1 MRRSRFPSVLSVLVA
16 LLACWLAS
24 VSDRARADDRV
35 DLLLALTVDVS
46 LSMDLDEQR
55 LQRDGYVAAF
65 RDPLVLAAITSGAR
79 QRIAV
84 TYIEWAGPAVQ
95 STVVPWTVVDGPEA
109 AERIA
114 ARLER
119 TQISRARMTSI
130 SGALLYAAS
139 ELERAPWQAPR
150 RVIDVSGDGPNN
162 AGPPVVPTRDELVAR
177 DIVINGLPLLLKTDG
192 PNSSFD
198 IANLDA
204 YYAECVIGGTGAFSI
219 PVRDKAEFAAAI
231 RQKLVIEIS
240 GLVPPPQRAGPRLVP
255 TQGAGPP
262 AAGERDKGGPVDCL
276 IGEKLWRRYLDG
288 RFYR

>member
-1 MRRSRFPSVLSVLVA
+1 MRRAYFPSVLSVLLV
-16 LLACWLAS
+16 LLACWIAS
-24 VSDRARADDRV
+24 ATDRARADDRV

-65 RDPLVLAAITSGAR
+65 RDPLVLAAIASGAR
-79 QRIAV
+79 RRIAV

-95 STVVPWTVVDGPEA
+95 STVVPWTVVDGPDA

-114 ARLER
+114 ARLEK

-130 SGALLYAAS
+130 SGALLYAAR
-139 ELERAPWQAPR
+139 EIERAPWQAPR

-162 AGPPVVPTRDELVAR
+162 AGPGVVPTRDELVSR
-177 DIVINGLPLLLKTDG
+177 DIMINGLPLLLKTDG

-204 YYAECVIGGTGAFSI
+204 YYAECVIGGAGAFSI
-219 PVRDKAEFAAAI
+219 PVRDKSEFAAAI
-231 RQKLVIEIS
+231 RQKLVLEIS
-240 GLVPPPQRAGPRLVP
+240 GLAPPAEQRRSRVVP
-255 TQGAGPP
+255 TQAPPPVAG
-262 AAGERDKGGPVDCL
+262 RTDKGAPVDCL
-276 IGEKLWRRYLDG
+276 IGEKLWQRYLDG
-288 RFYR
+288 RFFR